1 MDENIRIL
9 GVDDRPGNLIA
20 LEAVLE
26 ILDITFVKAYSGKEA
41 VSQVL
46 AHDFALILMDAQM
59 PEMDGFQTAELIR
72 ANQKNE
78 QIPIIFVTAINKE
91 QKHVF
96 RGYDAGAVDYLF
108 KPLDANI
115 LRSKV
120 SVFIELFRQKQRLM
134 KKTVELEYANAM
146 IISQQEVL
154 LEKERKEMIFQ
165 MAGATANDLNSPL
178 MTIMGNIEL
187 MRMDQEMY
195 PPYALYLNRIYE
207 AAQKIST
214 IVNKIRDIKS
224 IENHSGLCAQSI
236 DDLVKK
242 IDSGILKK

>member
-1 MDENIRIL
+1 MDDYIRIL

-26 ILDITFVKAYSGKEA
+26 VLNITFVKAYSGKEA
-41 VSQVL
+41 ISQVL

-96 RGYDAGAVDYLF
+96 RGYDSGAVDYLF

-120 SVFIELFRQKQRLM
+120 SVFIELFKQKQRLM
-134 KKTVELEYANAM
+134 KKTVELEHANAM

-224 IENHSGLCAQSI
+224 IENNSGLCAQSI

-242 IDSGILKK
+242 IDPDILKK